1 MVRRHKGVD
10 VSKLSM
16 PKDGE
21 VFSSDDAA
29 EDINIVL
36 T

>member
-1 MVRRHKGVD
+1 MFGRHKGVD
-10 VSKLSM
+10 GSKLPM

-21 VFSSDDAA
+21 ELSSDDAA